1 MALSLEQE
9 ARLAELQAKAAGTA
23 VSRLTPKQEKRLKEL
38 QAKAGRNTAI
48 EYGAAFGADIAVS
61 EGGRLAGA
69 AIGTAIA
76 PGVGTAIGY
85 VVGGLGSGASGSIL
99 RQQMLNPDAPI
110 SYGQVVADALI
121 NLIPGAKGGKSLASA
136 VARQAGAGAGIST
149 GAQVA
154 EKAIDE
160 GRLPTSEE
168 LTQAGLTGA
177 ALGAGLGLSGEAFS
191 KAYSKY
197 GGMPTRDLSEAYK
210 VGDPD
215 AKILVDGIERTGKE
229 YEDALR
235 DNFKEIRLG
244 ISEKYSDSL
253 ARAKALQD
261 IVAGGQLQNKNAPLK
276 VSSDEMDFYLQ
287 RRLAEEKLSTKQNE
301 VQDLIKLD
309 AGFLA
314 SKARELDSEVPI
326 LSRAVNEYLYAKHGI
341 AYNKAN
347 RAKFGGDG
355 AAGRSTKELEG
366 IVEKFEGSKMDEA
379 LKEVI
384 ESRRDL
390 SKRILDT
397 IEDGGLI
404 SSDDAAKLR
413 KQFPDY
419 VPLNRI
425 METDELGDVASSVTG
440 RGGRYETLSTGVRRA
455 KGSELE
461 VKAISQNI
469 VENLIQSIRRAEVN
483 KANQAFVKL
492 IRNNPDVAADVAV
505 ARKPK
510 VIGSRQV
517 KDVSAEAEALR
528 AAGKKVKSKNVPIY
542 ERADRDALTVFE
554 NGKPLFVE
562 FKDPKLA
569 AAMKGQNKAA
579 VGAIMK
585 GLLAYNR
592 FVGGLYT
599 RFSPEFAAPNLI
611 RDRSEAFVN
620 NMRVMPFGQ
629 ALKTL
634 DPFTT
639 IGSDMNTI
647 QRNLRGIKATD
658 ERGIELDK
666 IYKEFVD
673 SGGSTGGLGLSTVQD
688 VEENIA
694 KLAKKLDQPTS
705 QKAKTFINLVNGIN
719 DVFENAT
726 RFATY
731 RRGRASGMTADQAAF
746 AARNS
751 SFDPR
756 LQGSQGDTLRA
767 LYLFSNPAI
776 QGAKN
781 FLRSMSNPKVAVS
794 VMTGL
799 TGISLAV
806 DQYNKSID
814 PDYRE
819 KIPEWKLN
827 KHFTFVTGKNAD
839 GSLKYV
845 SIPIGYSMV
854 PFKIAAD
861 TAQRIIFGDDTVS
874 GAELAQ
880 TLAKNT
886 IDSYNPMGGSLT
898 PTILRPIQEIA
909 ENKDGLGRDI
919 RPSWMESENIS
930 DVEKIH
936 PWTARTQG
944 GELALSIAEQLA
956 DMGYE
961 VSPANMLHL
970 YQTYTGGPGKTVER
984 LFDVTSSLWNGKRIS
999 TNQVPILRRFYGE
1012 TYPTAFEFRTNEKQ
1026 SLDNIE
1032 KAENTSRQKVKRIT
1046 SKYTS
1051 QLAKATTNAERRRIL
1066 DDAKADPEV
1075 TESVVRRIDQFI
1087 KDDAAGITSFDK
1099 RLKGASVMAR
1109 ARTIAERLKEMPR
1122 EQIPAYLQE
1131 MRDKRILTKSVER
1144 MILET
1149 ESLKSAIT
1157 K

>member
-440 RGGRYETLSTGVRRA
+440 RGGRS
-455 KGSELE
+455 
-461 VKAISQNI
+461 
-469 VENLIQSIRRAEVN
+469 
-483 KANQAFVKL
+483 
-492 IRNNPDVAADVAV
+492 
-505 ARKPK
+505 
-510 VIGSRQV
+510 
-517 KDVSAEAEALR
+517 
-528 AAGKKVKSKNVPIY
+528 
-542 ERADRDALTVFE
+542 
-554 NGKPLFVE
+554 
-562 FKDPKLA
+562 
-569 AAMKGQNKAA
+569 
-579 VGAIMK
+579 
-585 GLLAYNR
+585 
-592 FVGGLYT
+592 
-599 RFSPEFAAPNLI
+599 
-611 RDRSEAFVN
+611 
-620 NMRVMPFGQ
+620 
-629 ALKTL
+629 
-634 DPFTT
+634 
-639 IGSDMNTI
+639 
-647 QRNLRGIKATD
+647 
-658 ERGIELDK
+658 
-666 IYKEFVD
+666 
-673 SGGSTGGLGLSTVQD
+673 
-688 VEENIA
+688 
-694 KLAKKLDQPTS
+694 
-705 QKAKTFINLVNGIN
+705 
-719 DVFENAT
+719 
-726 RFATY
+726 
-731 RRGRASGMTADQAAF
+731 
-746 AARNS
+746 
-751 SFDPR
+751 
-756 LQGSQGDTLRA
+756 
-767 LYLFSNPAI
+767 
-776 QGAKN
+776 
-781 FLRSMSNPKVAVS
+781 
-794 VMTGL
+794 
-799 TGISLAV
+799 
-806 DQYNKSID
+806 
-814 PDYRE
+814 
-819 KIPEWKLN
+819 
-827 KHFTFVTGKNAD
+827 
-839 GSLKYV
+839 
-845 SIPIGYSMV
+845 
-854 PFKIAAD
+854 
-861 TAQRIIFGDDTVS
+861 
-874 GAELAQ
+874 
-880 TLAKNT
+880 
-886 IDSYNPMGGSLT
+886 
-898 PTILRPIQEIA
+898 
-909 ENKDGLGRDI
+909 
-919 RPSWMESENIS
+919 
-930 DVEKIH
+930 
-936 PWTARTQG
+936 
-944 GELALSIAEQLA
+944 
-956 DMGYE
+956 
-961 VSPANMLHL
+961 
-970 YQTYTGGPGKTVER
+970 
-984 LFDVTSSLWNGKRIS
+984 
-999 TNQVPILRRFYGE
+999 
-1012 TYPTAFEFRTNEKQ
+1012 
-1026 SLDNIE
+1026 
-1032 KAENTSRQKVKRIT
+1032 
-1046 SKYTS
+1046 
-1051 QLAKATTNAERRRIL
+1051 
-1066 DDAKADPEV
+1066 
-1075 TESVVRRIDQFI
+1075 
-1087 KDDAAGITSFDK
+1087 
-1099 RLKGASVMAR
+1099 
-1109 ARTIAERLKEMPR
+1109 
-1122 EQIPAYLQE
+1122 
-1131 MRDKRILTKSVER
+1131 
-1144 MILET
+1144 
-1149 ESLKSAIT
+1149 
-1157 K
+1157 